1 MLEENENG
9 SNIKIRELKIT
20 LVTNIPKEND
30 YEKETLTLGTIYKP
44 ELKLEDIKP
53 NQLPWFTFDVGL
65 DESILKNLTYSD
77 VVKTFFDKDLFLS
90 KIEKSNDIL
99 IPEIEKNYYQE
110 RRRIIHKNIMLTL
123 KYLLPTKF
131 PVINNQFNSYDIF
144 KSNDSLNTLLFN
156 PLSGGD
162 FIYLKLSSGL
172 YTLKKAI
179 WLNDFLNNPDYS
191 KKFTDISAKISGSS
205 SNEVLQDNIK
215 SFDENIIKEIKRCY
229 EKTCMKPYSD
239 YIYTGIKLFDND
251 PYEIYVDVELLEEE
265 LKPEEIGKI
274 KCPYYGEY
282 LGEELTRLLKDSNP
296 KKKPLRGK
304 IDKKPLFSIK
314 TMTSRKIGLLEKLD
328 DKQKLAKIEEDKKY
342 NEIDDESKQNYEKT
356 ITPFFKY
363 VQESKGL
370 IKNNVKKY
378 AINMKNL
385 YLFLDDQN
393 FSDLLNYLIEDDER
407 KNEVLKK
414 IFNSYP
420 YGNYSRIKT
429 KIDERIEAI
438 RKEKMRKNIESE
450 DFNKEKTKFDL
461 TKEFLEYLKT
471 TNETV
476 KKLIEP
482 KTTGGRSIKKR
493 KPGSKKNTRK
503 HK

>member
-20 LVTNIPKEND
+20 LLTNIPKESD
-30 YEKETLTLGTIYKP
+30 YEKEILTLVTINKP
-44 ELKLEDIKP
+44 ELKIQDIKP
-53 NQLPWFTFDVGL
+53 TQLPWFTFDVGY
-65 DESILKNLTYSD
+65 DESIIKKLTYQD
-77 VVKTFFDKDLFLS
+77 IVKTFFDKDLFLN
-90 KIEKSNDIL
+90 KFEKSSDIL
-99 IPEIEKNYYQE
+99 IPETEQNYYKE

-131 PVINNQFNSYDIF
+131 PVINNQFNSYDMF
-144 KSNDSLNTLLFN
+144 KNNDSLNTLLFN
-156 PLSGGD
+156 PLSDGD
-162 FIYLKLSSGL
+162 YIYLKLSSGL
-172 YTLKKAI
+172 YTLKKAV

-205 SNEVLQDNIK
+205 SNEVLQENIK
-215 SFDENIIKEIKRCY
+215 SFDENTIKEIKRCY
-229 EKTCMKPYSD
+229 EKTCVKPYSD
-239 YIYTGIKLFDND
+239 YIYTGIKIFEND

-265 LKPEEIGKI
+265 LKPEEVGKI

-296 KKKPLRGK
+296 RKKPLPGK

-342 NEIDDESKQNYEKT
+342 NEIDDQSRQNYEKT
-356 ITPFFKY
+356 MNPFLKYIT
-363 VQESKGL
+363 ESKGL

-378 AINMKNL
+378 AINIKTI

-393 FSDLLNYLIEDDER
+393 FSELLNYLIEDEEG
-407 KNEVLKK
+407 KNEILKRL
-414 IFNSYP
+414 FSSYP
-420 YGNYSRIKT
+420 YGNYSKLKT

-438 RKEKMRKNIESE
+438 RKEKNRKNMEGE
-450 DFNKEKTKFDL
+450 EFNKEKTKFDL
-461 TKEFLEYLKT
+461 TKEFLEYLKN

-476 KKLIEP
+476 KALIKP
-482 KTTGGRSIKKR
+482 KTGGRSIKKR
-493 KPGSKKNTRK
+493 KPGNKKHTRK